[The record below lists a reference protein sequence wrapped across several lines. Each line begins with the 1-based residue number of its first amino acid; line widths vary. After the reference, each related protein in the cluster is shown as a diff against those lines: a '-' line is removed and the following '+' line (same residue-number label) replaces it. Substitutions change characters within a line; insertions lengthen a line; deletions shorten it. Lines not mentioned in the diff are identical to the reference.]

1 MDAATARA
9 TLHDWID
16 QADDAVV
23 IGLAKVSAQLTP
35 AMEQKI
41 GQQLAARGLLPDAD
55 PPLTSS
61 KWWADTHRRREEADR
76 QARTASIARMRQRA
90 EEQAGTVYV
99 PICMDNEGQR
109 TDGPGTILPAE
120 DA

>member
-23 IGLAKVSAQLTP
+23 IGLAKVSAQLTL
-35 AMEQKI
+35 AMEHKI
-41 GQQLAARGLLPDAD
+41 EQQLAARGLLPDAEQ
-55 PPLTSS
+55 PQTSS
-61 KWWADTHRRREEADR
+61 KWWADAHRRREEADR

-90 EEQAGTVYV
+90 EEQAGKASVPVY
-99 PICMDNEGQR
+99 MNTEGQR
-109 TDGPGTILPAE
+109 TDGPGAILPAE